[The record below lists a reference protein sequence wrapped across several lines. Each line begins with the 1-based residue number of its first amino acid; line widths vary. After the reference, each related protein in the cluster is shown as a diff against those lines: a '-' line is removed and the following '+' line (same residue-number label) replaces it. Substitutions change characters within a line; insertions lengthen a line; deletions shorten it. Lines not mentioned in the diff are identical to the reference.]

1 MTRKGRIF
9 TDYASRI
16 KNQWASVLS
25 AVRRPV
31 SFVFYFLA
39 AFTAHAQFTETPL
52 GTRATEAPTVR
63 ALRTEAL
70 GLPFFDDFSTIRNG
84 IPDPALWQAGGGAVV
99 NNTLAVNHPSVNVV
113 TLDGLN
119 RTGQPY
125 NPTDP
130 FAQGPADSLTSQPV
144 DLSALTPS
152 DSVYLSFFWQPRGLG
167 EQPDQDDSLQVD
179 FRDANGT
186 WQPVW
191 WQRGGL
197 TNGAQFTQVLVPVL
211 RSVFFHGN
219 FQFRFRQFAKGSG
232 AFDTW
237 HVDYVYLNRGRRA
250 SERFFK
256 DVAVR
261 SQPTPY
267 LRRYRAMPLT
277 QYLKNPAGETADT
290 VRTDIVNLFNNNNF
304 TTLRF
309 NVRELTTGQTV
320 QQFTQAVSENIPA
333 NSSQVKTVKTTPLS
347 GFSGRSAVLRYTFD
361 VLTTDDQNPTIPG
374 VNLKRNDTLSA
385 HAVLA
390 DYYAHDDGSAEF
402 AARINQRLGRVAV
415 RFVLNQPDAVRA
427 VRLFVAPYPP
437 LPNAANVTLQLLG
450 NANGRPGQILGGSA
464 FSSRAAKPVG
474 GGFTEFTLANAV
486 AVRDTFYVA
495 WLQLTD
501 DALSVGLDK
510 NTDFSQQ
517 IFYNL
522 GNEWVANTGTD
533 ALRGSFMVRP
543 VMGGQPDGVV
553 TGREPESTAS
563 FAVFPNPTNG
573 PLRWNDAGFETLEIF
588 NASGQSVRKFAVGG
602 QTEADVSTLPPGLY
616 LLKFSDE
623 TRAVTRRLIVTQ

>member
-9 TDYASRI
+9 TDL

-25 AVRRPV
+25 V
-31 SFVFYFLA
+31 SSVFHFFITL
-39 AFTAHAQFTETPL
+39 TANAQFTETPL
-52 GTRATEAPTVR
+52 GTRATAPPAVK

-84 IPDPALWQAGGGAVV
+84 VPDPAIWQANGGAVV

-113 TLDGLN
+113 TFDGLN
-119 RTGQPY
+119 RAGQPY
-125 NPTDP
+125 NPNQP
-130 FAQGPADSLTSQPV
+130 LGQGAADTLTSQPI
-144 DLSALTPS
+144 DLAALTPA
-152 DSVYLSFFWQPRGLG
+152 DSVYLSFYWEARGLG
-167 EQPDQDDSLQVD
+167 EQPDREDSLQVD

-197 TNGAQFTQVLVPVL
+197 SGGGTQFTQVLVPVL
-211 RSVFFHGN
+211 RSVFFHPN
-219 FQFRFRQFAKGSG
+219 FQFRFRSFGRESG

-261 SQPTPY
+261 SQPSPY
-267 LRRYRAMPLT
+267 LRRYTSMPLT
-277 QYLKNPAGETADT
+277 QYLRNPAAETADT

-320 QQFTQAVSENIPA
+320 QEFTQAVSENIPT
-333 NSSQVKTVKTTPLS
+333 NSSQVKTVKPTPLAS
-347 GFSGRSAVLRYTFD
+347 FSGKSAVLRYTFD
-361 VLTTDDQNPTIPG
+361 ILTTDDQNPTIPG

-390 DYYAHDDGSAEF
+390 DYYAYDDGTAEY
-402 AARINQRLGRVAV
+402 AGSLNQRLGRVAV
-415 RFVLNQPDAVRA
+415 RFVLSQPDAVRA
-427 VRLFVAPYPP
+427 IRVYVPPYPP
-437 LPNAANVTLQLLG
+437 SLTTPNVTLQVLG
-450 NANGRPGQILGGSA
+450 NAGGRPGQILGGGA
-464 FSSRAAKPVG
+464 FSSRTAVPVG
-474 GGFTEFTLANAV
+474 GGFTEFALANAV

-522 GNEWVANTGTD
+522 GNEWVANASTSEQLR
-533 ALRGSFMVRP
+533 LRGSFMIRP
-543 VMGGQPDGVV
+543 VMGGQPSGVV
-553 TGREPESTAS
+553 TGREPDPTAG

-588 NASGQSVRKFAVGG
+588 SASGQTVRTFAVRN
-602 QTEADVSTLPPGLY
+602 QTEADVSALPAGLY

-623 TRAVTRRLIVTQ
+623 TRTVTKRLILSR

>member
-1 MTRKGRIF
+1 MKPGGVPWIKRVF
-9 TDYASRI
+9 TDL
-16 KNQWASVLS
+16 KNQWQFVKSASS
-25 AVRRPV
+25 
-31 SFVFYFLA
+31 VFLFFA
-39 AFTAHAQFTETPL
+39 AFTAHAQFTERPL
-52 GTRATEAPTVR
+52 GTRTAEAPTVR

-70 GLPFFDDFSTIRNG
+70 VLPFFDDFSTIRNG

-99 NNTLAVNHPSVNVV
+99 NNTLAINHPSVNVV
-113 TLDGLN
+113 TFDGLN

-125 NPTDP
+125 SPTNP
-130 FAQGPADSLTSQPV
+130 FGQGPADTLTSQSI
-144 DLSALTPS
+144 DLSALTPA
-152 DSVYLSFFWQPRGLG
+152 DSLYLSFFWQPEGLG
-167 EQPDQDDSLQVD
+167 EQPDRDDSLQVD

-197 TNGAQFTQVLVPVL
+197 TNGMQFTQVLVPVL
-211 RSVFFHGN
+211 RSIFFHRN

-277 QYLKNPAGETADT
+277 QYLRNPAAETADT

-309 NVRELTTGQTV
+309 NVRELSTGQTV

-333 NSSQVKTVKTTPLS
+333 NSSQVKTVKPTPLA
-347 GFSGRSAVLRYTFD
+347 GFSGKSAVLRYTFD
-361 VLTTDDQNPTIPG
+361 LLTTDDQNPTIPG

-390 DYYAHDDGSAEF
+390 DEYAYDDGTAEY
-402 AARINQRLGRVAV
+402 AGSLNQRLGRVAV

-427 VRLFVAPYPP
+427 VRVYVPPYPP
-437 LPNAANVTLQLLG
+437 SLTTPNVTLQILG
-450 NANGRPGQILGGSA
+450 NAAGRPGQVLGGGS
-464 FSSRAAKPVG
+464 FSSRNTTSVG
-474 GGFTEFTLANAV
+474 GGFSEFTFANAV

-510 NTDFSQQ
+510 NTDFGNQ
-517 IFYNL
+517 ILYNL
-522 GNEWVANTGTD
+522 GNEWVANAGTD
-533 ALRGSFMVRP
+533 ALRGSFLVRP
-543 VMGGQPDGVV
+543 VMGGQPSTVV
-553 TGREPESTAS
+553 TGREPDPTAGFS
-563 FAVFPNPTNG
+563 IFPNPTNG
-573 PLRWNDAGFETLEIF
+573 ALRWNDAGFETLEIF
-588 NASGQSVRKFAVGG
+588 SASGQSVCKFAVAG
-602 QTEADVSTLPPGLY
+602 QTEADVSTLPAGLY

-623 TRAVTRRLIVTQ
+623 TRTVTRRVIVRQ

>member
-1 MTRKGRIF
+1 MTRLKRCF
-9 TDYASRI
+9 TGFKTHWR
-16 KNQWASVLS
+16 SVLS
-25 AVRRPV
+25 A
-31 SFVFYFLA
+31 FFFLVN
-39 AFTAHAQFTETPL
+39 TARAQFTEIPL
-52 GTRATEAPTVR
+52 GTRATEAPTTR

-70 GLPFFDDFSTIRNG
+70 ALPFFDDFSLVRNG

-113 TLDGLN
+113 TFDGLN
-119 RTGQPY
+119 RAGQPY
-125 NPTDP
+125 TTNPFGQGAADTLT
-130 FAQGPADSLTSQPV
+130 AQPI
-144 DLSALTPS
+144 DLSALTPA

-167 EQPDQDDSLQVD
+167 EQPDREDSLQVD

-197 TNGAQFTQVLVPVL
+197 TNGTQFTQVLLPVL
-211 RSVFFHGN
+211 RSVFFHPN
-219 FQFRFRQFAKGSG
+219 FQFRFRSFGRESG

-237 HVDYVYLNRGRRA
+237 HVDYVYLNRGRRS

-261 SQPTPY
+261 SQPSPY
-267 LRRYRAMPLT
+267 FRRYRAVPLM
-277 QYLKNPAGETADT
+277 QYLRNPVAETADT

-309 NVRELTTGQTV
+309 NVRELTTGQVV
-320 QQFTQAVSENIPA
+320 QQFTASVSENIPVNA
-333 NSSQVKTVKTTPLS
+333 SQVKLVKPAPLGS
-347 GFSGRSAVLRYTFD
+347 FTGKSAVLRYTFD
-361 VLTTDDQNPTIPG
+361 ILTTDDQNPTIPG
-374 VNLKRNDTLSA
+374 IDLKRNDTLSA

-390 DYYAHDDGSAEF
+390 DYYAHDDGTAEY
-402 AARINQRLGRVAV
+402 AASLNQRLGRVAV

-427 VRLFVAPYPP
+427 LRVYVPPYPP
-437 LPNAANVTLQLLG
+437 TLTTPNVTLQILG
-450 NANGRPGQILGGSA
+450 NANGRPGQILGGGS
-464 FSSRAAKPVG
+464 FSSRNPTPAG
-474 GGFTEFTLANAV
+474 GGFTEFTLSNAV

-522 GNEWVANTGTD
+522 GSEWVANASNPD
-533 ALRGSFMVRP
+533 RLRGSFMIRP
-543 VMGGQPDGVV
+543 VVGGQPSTVV
-553 TGREPESTAS
+553 TGREPDPTADFS
-563 FAVFPNPTNG
+563 IFPNPTNG
-573 PLRWNDAGFETLEIF
+573 PLRWNDEGFLKLEIF
-588 NASGQSVRKFAVGG
+588 SANGQTVRTFAVRG
-602 QTEADVSTLPPGLY
+602 QTEADVSTLPAGLY

-623 TRAVTRRLIVTQ
+623 TRTVTKRLIINR

>member
-1 MTRKGRIF
+1 MTRKGRILTVF
-9 TDYASRI
+9 
-16 KNQWASVLS
+16 KNRWRSVLS
-25 AVRRPV
+25 AFFF
-31 SFVFYFLA
+31 FVN
-39 AFTAHAQFTETPL
+39 TASAQFTEIPL
-52 GTRATEAPTVR
+52 GTRATEAPAVR

-70 GLPFFDDFSTIRNG
+70 ALPFFDDFSTIRNG
-84 IPDPALWQAGGGAVV
+84 IPDPVLWQAGGGAVV
-99 NNTLAVNHPSVNVV
+99 NNTLALNHPSVNVV
-113 TLDGLN
+113 TFDGLN
-119 RTGQPY
+119 RAGQPY
-125 NPTDP
+125 NPTLP
-130 FAQGPADSLTSQPV
+130 LAQGAADTLTSQPI
-144 DLSALTPS
+144 DLAALTPA

-167 EQPDQDDSLQVD
+167 EQPDREDSLQVD

-197 TNGAQFTQVLVPVL
+197 TNGTQFTQVLVPVL

-219 FQFRFRQFAKGSG
+219 FQFRFRSFGRESG

-267 LRRYRAMPLT
+267 LRRYRSMPLS
-277 QYLKNPAGETADT
+277 QYLRNPVVETADT

-309 NVRELTTGQTV
+309 NVRELTTGQAV

-333 NSSQVKTVKTTPLS
+333 NASQVKTVKPTPLA
-347 GFSGRSAVLRYTFD
+347 GFSGKSAVLRYTFD
-361 VLTTDDQNPTIPG
+361 LLTTDDQNPTIPG
-374 VNLKRNDTLSA
+374 INLKRNDTLSA

-390 DYYAHDDGSAEF
+390 DAYAYDDGTAEY
-402 AARINQRLGRVAV
+402 AGSLNQRLGRVAV

-427 VRLFVAPYPP
+427 VRVYVPPYPP
-437 LPNAANVTLQLLG
+437 SLTTPNVTLQVLG
-450 NANGRPGQILGGSA
+450 NAGGRPGQILGGGS
-464 FSSRAAKPVG
+464 FSSRNATPVG
-474 GGFTEFTLANAV
+474 SGFTEFTLANAV

-510 NTDFSQQ
+510 NTDFGRQ
-517 IFYNL
+517 ILYNL

-553 TGREPESTAS
+553 TGREPAPTTGFS
-563 FAVFPNPTNG
+563 VFPNPTNG

-588 NASGQSVRKFAVGG
+588 SANGQTVRTFAIRG
-602 QTEADVSTLPPGLY
+602 QTEADVSTLPAGLY
-616 LLKFSDE
+616 LLKFSDN
-623 TRAVTRRLIVTQ
+623 TRTVTKRLILSR